1 MVADLKCKITRPLH
15 AALVCALLFAAS
27 CSKTSTSVSAPSGA
41 KCSVAVTN
49 APAAPF
55 PANGGNGSIG
65 VSTTRDCTWTV
76 SADSNWVT
84 LATASGQGEGTVS
97 FSVSA
102 NTIPTPRSSALVI
115 STERVPLSQAAA
127 PCHFELSRTTDTI
140 DASGGRMAVN
150 VSTLNGCTWTATST
164 ASWIGIQSGKTGNA
178 SGTVALDVSANPG
191 ADRVGQVTIA
201 GQTYTVVQSSAPPGI
216 PAPVPTPTPSPSRVQ
231 VTGKAQSISG
241 RCPAIRFD
249 LGGTSIATNSD
260 TDFRNLKCTDVKK
273 GVRLAV
279 QGIAQPNGGVL
290 ATDVTKTSND

>member
-1 MVADLKCKITRPLH
+1 VADLKCKTTPPIY
-15 AALVCALLFAAS
+15 AAVVCALLFAAS
-27 CSKTSTSVSAPSGA
+27 CSKASTSVSAPSGA

-55 PANGGNGSIG
+55 PSNGGNGSIG

-84 LATASGQGEGTVS
+84 LATTRGQGEGTIS
-97 FSVSA
+97 FLVSA
-102 NTIPTPRSSALVI
+102 NTIPTPRSSALVV

-127 PCHFELSRTTDTI
+127 PCHFDLSRTTDTI
-140 DASGGRMAVN
+140 DASGGRLSVN
-150 VSTLNGCTWTATST
+150 VSTLNGCAWTATST

-191 ADRVGQVTIA
+191 ADRVGQATIA
-201 GQTYTVVQSSAPPGI
+201 GQTYSVVQSSAPSANPT
-216 PAPVPTPTPSPSRVQ
+216 PVPTPTPTPSPVL

-241 RCPAIRFD
+241 RCPAIRFN
-249 LGGTSIATNSD
+249 LGRTSVATNSD

-273 GVRLAV
+273 GVMLAV
-279 QGIAQPNGGVL
+279 RGIAQPNGGVL
-290 ATDVTKTSND
+290 ATEVTKTSND